1 MPGVRV
7 LFYFIKYHGGYFVTP
22 GLLCISV
29 PNKIFSYFLYFF
41 ADYQKICIFAVQNIR
56 GVAQLASASGLDIR
70 GVAQLAS
77 ASGLGPE
84 GPVFESQY
92 PDIETET
99 DSPASVSFLY
109 LPDTESIII
118 SVGLIGIAV
127 QIDRIKTNKKDFIYY
142 LNTSNNG
149 VGIVTIF

>member
-1 MPGVRV
+1 M
-7 LFYFIKYHGGYFVTP
+7 
-22 GLLCISV
+22 
-29 PNKIFSYFLYFF
+29 
-41 ADYQKICIFAVQNIR
+41 
-56 GVAQLASASGLDIR
+56 
-70 GVAQLAS
+70 AQLAS

>member
-1 MPGVRV
+1 M
-7 LFYFIKYHGGYFVTP
+7 
-22 GLLCISV
+22 
-29 PNKIFSYFLYFF
+29 
-41 ADYQKICIFAVQNIR
+41 
-56 GVAQLASASGLDIR
+56 
-70 GVAQLAS
+70 AQLAS

-109 LPDTESIII
+109 LPDTESII

>member
-41 ADYQKICIFAVQNIR
+41 ADYQKICIFAVQN
-56 GVAQLASASGLDIR
+56 IR